1 MQQPIYGFPLHYKLV
16 IAFNCK
22 GLGNRGY
29 LRKILQIRNLM
40 TIFYVKK
47 CADLVKITLINLACD
62 IFGLLAKNTHLCS
75 IRYHILFNKINSF
88 YDILVKIDIHT
99 APTCSNI
106 ILKFHKDIC
115 YSFWEMIFS
124 ISSKKVKPL
133 KSVEKISN
141 SKKVC

>member
-1 MQQPIYGFPLHYKLV
+1 MPQVFNHIKFNQACGCSSLIYSFKAHYQLNF
-16 IAFNCK
+16 AFSCI
-22 GLGNRGY
+22 GLGNRGQ

-47 CADLVKITLINLACD
+47 CADFVKITLINLACD

-88 YDILVKIDIHT
+88 YDILVKIGIHT

-106 ILKFHKDIC
+106 ILKFHKDIF
-115 YSFWEMIFS
+115 YSF
-124 ISSKKVKPL
+124 
-133 KSVEKISN
+133 
-141 SKKVC
+141 